1 MKIKPTLLLSLACVV
16 PALGD
21 PEDVNI
27 LAKGA
32 IYYDSEATL
41 REAQAY
47 ALLRDDDSIKKMTK
61 LGHINGPL
69 PDARGIII
77 YQDDKDATEF
87 VFSDDP
93 IPTTY
98 WTPSRF
104 VTEQNGPGLSP
115 TPKPTSSPTP
125 PVSPPSTLKPSST
138 PTISP
143 TPSPSSTPTVTLSPK
158 LTSTPNP
165 TVSPSP
171 RREHEEGSNRGAP
184 GKKVWHTLPDGT
196 RKWYYEKYGPRP
208 PKSSE

>member
-1 MKIKPTLLLSLACVV
+1 MKIKPALLWSLACVL

-21 PEDVNI
+21 TEDGNI

-47 ALLRDDDSIKKMTK
+47 IRLRDDDSIKKMTK

-69 PDARGIII
+69 ADARDIII

-87 VFSDDP
+87 VFSDDS

-104 VTEQNGPGLSP
+104 VAEHNGPSLSP
-115 TPKPTSSPTP
+115 TPSPTA
-125 PVSPPSTLKPSST
+125 PVSPPSKPKPSST

-143 TPSPSSTPTVTLSPK
+143 TPSPGSTPTVTLSPK

-171 RREHEEGSNRGAP
+171 RREHEEKSHRGAP

-196 RKWYYEKYGPRP
+196 RKWYYEKYGPKP
-208 PKSSE
+208 APKGSE

>member
-1 MKIKPTLLLSLACVV
+1 MKIKPALLLSLAWVV
-16 PALGD
+16 PTSGD
-21 PEDVNI
+21 TEDVDI

-47 ALLRDDDSIKKMTK
+47 IRLRDDDSIKKMTK

-69 PDARGIII
+69 ADARDIII

-87 VFSDDP
+87 VFSDDS

-104 VTEQNGPGLSP
+104 VAEHNGPSLSP
-115 TPKPTSSPTP
+115 TPSPTA
-125 PVSPPSTLKPSST
+125 PVSPPSTPK
-138 PTISP
+138 
-143 TPSPSSTPTVTLSPK
+143 PSSTPTVTLSPK

-165 TVSPSP
+165 TVSPSL
-171 RREHEEGSNRGAP
+171 RREHEEKSHRGAP

-196 RKWYYEKYGPRP
+196 RKWYYEKYGPKP
-208 PKSSE
+208 APKGSE